1 MSKFLLG
8 HLLFFPYSFRAIE
21 FLFLLCVDLA
31 FCLELHLLIHHLLLQ
46 LLLSNH
52 LLFLPCSSCSRC
64 CPYFDSSIVSLPFWS
79 REWSQM
85 SIYFTS
91 WSLGWHYFSRCGT
104 SSRFSSWSSPLTLSV
119 SSSSILSNIMGTYW
133 VKEVWILT
141 VSITVSLNSPYN
153 FCIFLVFI
161 FPSTC
166 TVLRIGTLE
175 PTQELSVIISDLG
188 NFLDSVRSVQTVI
201 CIESARIWFWLLS
214 WVYGYMS
221 RRFQIDLKHL
231 S

>member
-8 HLLFFPYSFRAIE
+8 HLLFFLCSFRVIV

-31 FCLELHLLIHHLLLQ
+31 FCLELHLLIHHLLLE
-46 LLLSNH
+46 LLMSNH
-52 LLFLPCSSCSRC
+52 LLFLPCSSCTRC

-91 WSLGWHYFSRCGT
+91 CSLRWHYFSRCRT

-119 SSSSILSNIMGTYW
+119 SSSGILSNIMSAYR
-133 VKEVWILT
+133 VKEVRILA
-141 VSITVSLNSPYN
+141 VSITVSLNSAYN
-153 FCIFLVFI
+153 FCSSLVFM
-161 FPSTC
+161 FPCTC

-175 PTQELSVIISDLG
+175 PTQEISVIISDLG
-188 NFLDSVRSVQTVI
+188 NFLYSVRSVQTVI

-214 WVYGYMS
+214 WV
-221 RRFQIDLKHL
+221 
-231 S
+231 

>member
-1 MSKFLLG
+1 MSKFLLSK
-8 HLLFFPYSFRAIE
+8 LLFFLCSFRVIE

-52 LLFLPCSSCSRC
+52 LLFLPCSSCTRC
-64 CPYFDSSIVSLPFWS
+64 CPYFDSSIVSLSFWS

-119 SSSSILSNIMGTYW
+119 SSSSILSNIMGAYR

-141 VSITVSLNSPYN
+141 VSITVSLDSPYN

-161 FPSTC
+161 FPCTC

-201 CIESARIWFWLLS
+201 CIESARVWIRLLS
-214 WVYGYMS
+214 WV
-221 RRFQIDLKHL
+221 
-231 S
+231 

>member
-1 MSKFLLG
+1 MSKFLLSK
-8 HLLFFPYSFRAIE
+8 LLFFLCSFRVIE

-52 LLFLPCSSCSRC
+52 LLFLPCSSCTRS
-64 CPYFDSSIVSLPFWS
+64 CPYFDSSIVSLSFWS

-119 SSSSILSNIMGTYW
+119 SSSSILSNIMGAYR

-141 VSITVSLNSPYN
+141 VSITVSLDSPYN

-161 FPSTC
+161 FPCTC

-201 CIESARIWFWLLS
+201 CIESARVWIRLLS
-214 WVYGYMS
+214 WV
-221 RRFQIDLKHL
+221 
-231 S
+231 